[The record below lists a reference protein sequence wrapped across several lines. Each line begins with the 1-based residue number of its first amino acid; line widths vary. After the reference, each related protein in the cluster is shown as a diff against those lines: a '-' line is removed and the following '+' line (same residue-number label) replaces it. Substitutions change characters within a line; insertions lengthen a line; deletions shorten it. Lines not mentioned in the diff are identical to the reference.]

1 MSTNVSSIPKIPE
14 LNKKLLFTAFM
25 LVCYRLGVFVP
36 IPGID
41 PEQISRLFEQTSGT
55 IFDILNMFSG
65 GALEQASI
73 FALGVM
79 PYITASIIMSLL
91 VKAFP
96 SLEAMQKR
104 GRQEEGR
111 LTSIQGTGLSLSV
124 SSRDL
129 CLLLHWKAADLAR
142 PE

>member
-25 LVCYRLGVFVP
+25 LVVYRLGVFVP

-79 PYITASIIMSLL
+79 PYITSSIIMSLL

-96 SLEAMQKR
+96 TLEAMLK
-104 GRQEEGR
+104 E
-111 LTSIQGTGLSLSV
+111 
-124 SSRDL
+124 
-129 CLLLHWKAADLAR
+129 C
-142 PE
+142 